1 MRVTRAKLKHLI
13 KEELDVAFE
22 ALKGHLTLGQHGPED
37 FEDPEEDPDA
47 LKATDTLGG
56 EWSGPIDDE
65 PAPVRPPKEYRRE
78 AIQLLATYLD
88 AENINQQVVDAVAWQ
103 LYNQAMQGDTVAMD
117 EPAKKKKRF
126 KFFDEMIREELEAYL
141 NEKKTKVSKPGQ
153 KRVSDKIGAMTDAGE
168 CDDNPK
174 QCQAIAY
181 SYEERDELPKK
192 EGKRNKK

>member
-22 ALKGHLTLGQHGPED
+22 ALKGHLTLGQHGPGD
-37 FEDPEEDPDA
+37 FEDPEEDPNA

-141 NEKKTKVSKPGQ
+141 EEKEKDILGPFV
-153 KRVSDKIGAMTDAGE
+153 RVLSEEKI
-168 CDDNPK
+168 
-174 QCQAIAY
+174 
-181 SYEERDELPKK
+181 KK
-192 EGKRNKK
+192 NMRNA